1 MLIICIVLLL
11 MNGCNEVDLQNYNAK
26 RTVKTQLKES
36 IQGDSYKPYAWGQVE
51 FEDIFAGTGFED
63 VLGLRKTKQ
72 IPSKWSIVHKFK
84 MRNRIGM
91 EMVYV
96 VRFFFS
102 DKSCTEYVGME
113 YVDEEIDPVVWG
125 LTRQ

>member
-1 MLIICIVLLL
+1 MVS
-11 MNGCNEVDLQNYNAK
+11 GCNEVELQNYNAK
-26 RTVKTQLKES
+26 RTVKAQLKES

-51 FEDIFAGTGFED
+51 FEDVFAGTGSED
-63 VLGLRKTKQ
+63 VLGLHKTKQ
-72 IPSKWSIVHKFK
+72 ILSKWSIVHKFR
-84 MRNRIGM
+84 MRNRMGM

-113 YVDEEIDPVVWG
+113 YVDEEMDPAAWS
-125 LTRQ
+125 LKRQ